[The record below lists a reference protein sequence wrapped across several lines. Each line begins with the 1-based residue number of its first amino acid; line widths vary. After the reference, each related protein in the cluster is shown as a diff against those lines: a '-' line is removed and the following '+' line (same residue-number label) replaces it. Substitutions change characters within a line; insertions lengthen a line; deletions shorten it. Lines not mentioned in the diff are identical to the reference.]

1 MDRPEFFRIRLEDT
15 PQEFIDE
22 YNLTPY
28 AHKVWIYFKIIKGFY
43 GLPQA
48 RNMANDLLHTRHNNN
63 GYYETTT
70 TPGLSRHKWRPIMFI
85 LIVDDFG
92 I

>member
-1 MDRPEFFRIRLEDT
+1 MFYLATPTDQREFVRIRLEEI

-28 AHKVWIYFKIIKGFY
+28 AHNGWIYFEIIKGCY

-48 RNMANDLLHTRHNNN
+48 LRLANDLLRTRLNDN
-63 GYYETTT
+63 GYYERTTM
-70 TPGLSRHKWRPIMFI
+70 PGL
-85 LIVDDFG
+85 
-92 I
+92 